1 MKPLLKLTGAAL
13 SVALIFNAM
22 PTMTQAD
29 STRQVLVTTTDELL
43 SALADAQAGDEII
56 LKEGVYQND
65 VFLGDGIWSA
75 FYAKADGT
83 ADNHIIIRSEDPEH
97 PATISG
103 VTQDNK
109 VALKIVGSYWEI
121 RDLVICEAQKGIFLQ
136 QSEHSVISG
145 CEVYNIGSEAI
156 HIIDNSSYNLVEDCY
171 VHDAGTIYPQYGE
184 GVYIGSSKNTDGY
197 GYECHYNTVRECRLG
212 PNIAADHVDIKEY
225 TLGNIVEYCTFD
237 GTGMQNQNGGNS
249 FVEVK
254 GNNCIIRN
262 NTGYR
267 NGCENVL
274 YAFDAN
280 VQLDGWGQNN
290 KIYDNT
296 LYLDTTDCYIFK
308 EWNCATQ
315 VFRNT
320 VEPEGVTY
328 SGNKTLQV
336 VGFELPGDASED
348 GLLDGYD
355 LETMQNFIL
364 GNEVPHISGE
374 NSDLCPD
381 GVLDSFDM
389 CAVKDCVAAGNNVVT
404 PIISVAFNKESAGK
418 WRMTNGLGGRTL
430 TFNLSAEIGS
440 SLNMGW
446 GYWDPNAVNDDGTTG
461 VWNQISLG
469 NFTLDE
475 NGNTSI
481 TVELPSD
488 VTSVALQVYDYTN
501 ASGDLVIDS
510 VELVSVQTQ

>member
-1 MKPLLKLTGAAL
+1 MKQMRKLAAAVL
-13 SVALIFNAM
+13 TAVLTASALPAA
-22 PTMTQAD
+22 TQAD
-29 STRQVLVTTTDELL
+29 GTREVPVATSEELL
-43 SALADAQAGDEII
+43 AALADAQAGDEII
-56 LKEGVYQND
+56 LREGIYQND
-65 VFLGDGIWSA
+65 IFLGDGIWSA

-83 ADNHIIIRSEDPEH
+83 AEQPIIIRSEDPEH

-103 VTQDNK
+103 VTQENK
-109 VALKIVGSYWEI
+109 VVLKIIGSYWEI
-121 RDLVICEAQKGIFLQ
+121 RDLKVCEGQKGIFLQ
-136 QSEHSVISG
+136 QAEYSIISG
-145 CEVYNIGSEAI
+145 CEVYNIGAEAI

-197 GYECHYNTVRECRLG
+197 GYECHYNTVRNCSLG

-225 TLGNIVEYCTFD
+225 TIGNLVEGCTFD
-237 GTGMQNQNGGNS
+237 GTGMKGENGGNS
-249 FVEVK
+249 FVEIK

-267 NGCENVL
+267 NGCEYVL

-308 EWNCATQ
+308 EWNCATE

-320 VEPEGVTY
+320 AEPEGITC

-336 VGFELPGDASED
+336 LGFDMSGDANED
-348 GLLDGYD
+348 GLLDTTDVRRLQDY
-355 LETMQNFIL
+355 LLNKAVI
-364 GNEVPHISGE
+364 HISDENADLSEDVRLNAFDLAMLKRRLQTGE
-374 NSDLCPD
+374 TE
-381 GVLDSFDM
+381 
-389 CAVKDCVAAGNNVVT
+389 T
-404 PIISVAFNKESAGK
+404 PQISVNFTKESAGK
-418 WRMTNGLGGRTL
+418 WRMCNGLGSRTV
-430 TFNLSAEIGS
+430 TFHLSVAADS

-446 GYWDPNAVNDDGTTG
+446 GYWDPNATNAETGASG

-469 NFTLDE
+469 QYTPDE
-475 NGNTSI
+475 NGNVSI
-481 TVELPSD
+481 TVELPAD
-488 VTSVALQVYDYTN
+488 VTSVALQVYDYQN
-501 ASGDLVIDS
+501 ASGDLEIDDVVLEKVIT
-510 VELVSVQTQ
+510 E